1 VDSKKLRWTL
11 QNTGFSEPAISA
23 AWPSWWSDDAEA
35 SSSAQVELRFS
46 LARKLGLDP
55 RSLLNDEP
63 RFVWPDAKFKHLS
76 TDSEAERNALSSY
89 GTSIGRILLAA
100 TESAHSIQGATAQ
113 ELRAGILAKQQFVRL
128 VDLLGLCWAV
138 GIPVAHLRVFPLTA
152 KRMCAMAIRAGV
164 RFALLLGRDS
174 EYPASIAYY
183 VAHELGHIALGH
195 IRDGEAVVDLGDPL
209 ESAEGTDQE
218 EDAADRF
225 ALELLTGTPKPAVST
240 ETRRFT
246 AAQLAQNV
254 LQTASQ
260 VRIEPGTLA
269 LCFGHTTGDWPKANA
284 AMRAI
289 YTAPQPVWAE
299 VNQVAARELDWTKI
313 PEDTAFFVRAVIG
326 GTSGGGGS

>member
-11 QNTGFSEPAISA
+11 QNTGFSEPTISA
-23 AWPSWWSDDAEA
+23 AWPSWWSEDAEA

-63 RFVWPDAKFKHLS
+63 RFVWRDAKFKHLS

-89 GTSIGRILLAA
+89 GTSIGRILIEA
-100 TESAHSIQGATAQ
+100 TESARSIQGAGAQ

-128 VDLLGLCWAV
+128 IDLLGLCWAV
-138 GIPVAHLRVFPLTA
+138 GIPVVHLRVFPLTT
-152 KRMCAMAIRAGV
+152 KRMCAMAIQVDARS
-164 RFALLLGRDS
+164 ALLLGRDS
-174 EYPASIAYY
+174 DYPASIAYY

-195 IRDGEAVVDLGDPL
+195 LKDGEAVIDLGDPL
-209 ESAEGTDQE
+209 EAVEGADQE

-225 ALELLTGTPKPAVST
+225 ALELLTGSPKPAVST

-254 LQTASQ
+254 LQTAPQ

-269 LCFGHTTGDWPKANA
+269 LCFGHTTGDWAKANA
-284 AMRAI
+284 AMKAI
-289 YTAPQPVWAE
+289 YAGPQPVWAE
-299 VNQVAARELDWTKI
+299 VNQIAARELDWTKI
-313 PEDTAFFVRAVIG
+313 PDDTAFFLRAVMGDTG
-326 GTSGGGGS
+326 GDGRS